1 MRNGVVKEWAGASCL
16 FLAFFFWQKARD
28 RGPLSLCGLGGLEV
42 CRERCMQRRGLVGVA
57 ISRRPT
63 DRPRPW
69 GGGGSNE
76 PLDSLPSVCEAMQTS
91 LCHVLHVDRGPC
103 GAMGPSWH
111 GTAPARS
118 PVPLPPSPPL
128 GTHLPRRLGQIF
140 FRAFGQSE
148 IFFGASKTSTT
159 GGQPPP
165 PPHPQEN
172 DPADAHPRAL
182 KSVLESANPRMDSE
196 GASG

>member
-1 MRNGVVKEWAGASCL
+1 MHRVCFWP
-16 FLAFFFWQKARD
+16 FFFFRQKARD

-69 GGGGSNE
+69 GGGGGSNE

-118 PVPLPPSPPL
+118 PVPLPPSPPPWDPPPSPI
-128 GTHLPRRLGQIF
+128 GPDFLPGLWPIRNFLRRLQ
-140 FRAFGQSE
+140 
-148 IFFGASKTSTT
+148 
-159 GGQPPP
+159 
-165 PPHPQEN
+165 N
-172 DPADAHPRAL
+172 
-182 KSVLESANPRMDSE
+182 
-196 GASG
+196 